1 MSPIHRPI
9 LKRLVRIF
17 GQPEVRYPVTLA
29 IILVATIFG
38 FALVFAM
45 YEEGATFGD
54 GLWTAYITLT
64 TIGYGD
70 FSANTTQGRIV
81 TVISSM
87 FGIGCFGVFTGII
100 VEKAMQRRVKKMKG
114 EGDFKGED
122 HVVIFHIPA
131 YEEIKELLKELDLS
145 PDFKEVPRVIVTP
158 NLPQNDRELPTFISN
173 KIDGF
178 IMGVPSDTDTL
189 QRANVSKSR
198 ACLFL
203 GSASEPTMDD
213 TNTLTAGLVEKNW
226 PQVVTI
232 LACSRSE
239 TVKNLS
245 MFNID
250 SGLSATDLKMGLLVQ
265 ELEDPGLFEVY
276 SQLSTN
282 AGGSQI
288 YISRIPVGDWLPCNK
303 GITFGKLQKALLE
316 LDLPPELIG
325 VKQKSEDH
333 VTLNPERNHPLEST
347 DRLVYMARERFD
359 WPEKKSE
366 ICEKTI

>member
-29 IILVATIFG
+29 IILLATIVG
-38 FALVFAM
+38 FAFVFAI
-45 YEEGATFGD
+45 YEEVATFGD

-70 FSANTTQGRIV
+70 FSAQTTEGRLV

-114 EGDFKGED
+114 EGIFKGEG
-122 HVVIFHIPA
+122 HVVIFQVPA

-145 PDFKEVPRVIVTP
+145 PDFREVPRVIVTP
-158 NLPQNDRELPTFISN
+158 NLPNNDKELPTFIAS
-173 KIDGF
+173 KIDSF
-178 IMGVPSDTDTL
+178 IMGVPSDIDTL
-189 QRANVSKSR
+189 HRANVSKSR

-203 GSASEPTMDD
+203 SSAAEPTMDD
-213 TNTLTAGLVEKNW
+213 TNTLTAGVVEKNW

-265 ELEDPGLFEVY
+265 ELEDPGLFQVY
-276 SQLSTN
+276 SQLSSN

-288 YISRIPVGDWLPCNK
+288 YISRTPVGDWLPCDK
-303 GITFGKLQKALLE
+303 GITFGKLQKAMLE
-316 LDLPPELIG
+316 LDMPPVLIG
-325 VKQKSEDH
+325 IKQENEVH
-333 VTLNPERNHPLEST
+333 VTLNPERSHSLHTT
-347 DRLVYMARERFD
+347 DRLIYLAKERFD
-359 WPEKKSE
+359 WSENKTE
-366 ICEKTI
+366 ICEKAI

>member
-1 MSPIHRPI
+1 
-9 LKRLVRIF
+9 L
-17 GQPEVRYPVTLA
+17 GQPGVRYPTTLA
-29 IILVATIFG
+29 LILLATIFG
-38 FALVFAM
+38 FALVFAV

-54 GLWTAYITLT
+54 GLWTAYITMT

-70 FSANTTQGRIV
+70 FSAQTTEGRVV

-100 VEKAMQRRVKKMKG
+100 VERAMKRRVKKMKG
-114 EGDFKGED
+114 EGVFKGEG

-145 PDFKEVPRVIVTP
+145 PDFCEVPRVIVTP
-158 NLPQNDRELPTFISN
+158 KLPHNDTELPGFIAN
-173 KIDGF
+173 KIDCF
-178 IMGVPSDTDTL
+178 ILGAPSDMDTL
-189 QRANVSKSR
+189 QRANVAGSR

-203 GSASEPTMDD
+203 SSAAEPTMDD

-226 PQVVTI
+226 PQVITI

-239 TVKNLS
+239 TVKNLG

-265 ELEDPGLFEVY
+265 ELEDPGLFQVY
-276 SQLSTN
+276 SQLSSN

-288 YISRIPVGDWLPCNK
+288 YISRTPVGNWLPCDK
-303 GITFGKLQKALLE
+303 GITFGKLKKAMLE

-325 VKQKSEDH
+325 IKQKDEIH
-333 VTLNPERNHPLEST
+333 VTLNPERNHNLHTT
-347 DRLVYMARERFD
+347 DRLIYMAKERFD

-366 ICEKTI
+366 ICEKAI

>member
-1 MSPIHRPI
+1 
-9 LKRLVRIF
+9 
-17 GQPEVRYPVTLA
+17 LA
-29 IILVATIFG
+29 IILVATILG

-70 FSANTTQGRIV
+70 FSAQTSQGRFV

-114 EGDFKGED
+114 EGVFKGED
-122 HVVIFHIPA
+122 HVVIFHVPA

-145 PDFKEVPRVIVTP
+145 PDFCEVPRVIVTP

-178 IMGVPSDTDTL
+178 IMGAPSDMETL
-189 QRANVSKSR
+189 QRANVAKSR

-203 GSASEPTMDD
+203 SSAAEPTMDD

-265 ELEDPGLFEVY
+265 ELEDPGLFQVY
-276 SQLSTN
+276 SQLSSN

-325 VKQKSEDH
+325 IKQKNEDR

-347 DRLVYMARERFD
+347 DRLIYMARERFD
-359 WPEKKSE
+359 WPENKSE
-366 ICEKTI
+366 ICEKAI

>member
-9 LKRLVRIF
+9 LKRLVRLF
-17 GQPEVRYPVTLA
+17 GQPEVRYPVTLV
-29 IILVATIFG
+29 IILLATIIG
-38 FALVFAM
+38 FAFVFAIF
-45 YEEGATFGD
+45 EEGATFGD

-70 FSANTTQGRIV
+70 FSAQTTPGRLV

-100 VEKAMQRRVKKMKG
+100 VEKAMQRRVRKLKG
-114 EGDFKGED
+114 EGSYQGEN
-122 HVVIFHIPA
+122 HVVIFNIPA

-145 PDFKEVPRVIVTP
+145 PDFREVPRVIVTP
-158 NLPQNDRELPTFISN
+158 KLPNNDAELPSFISN

-178 IMGVPSDTDTL
+178 IMGVPSDMDTL
-189 QRANVSKSR
+189 QRANIAKSR

-203 GSASEPTMDD
+203 GSTSEPAMDD

-226 PQVVTI
+226 PQIITI
-232 LACSRSE
+232 LACSRAE

-276 SQLSTN
+276 SQLSSN

-288 YISRIPVGDWLPCNK
+288 YISRTPVGDWLACDK

-325 VKQKSEDH
+325 IKQKTEDK
-333 VTLNPERNHPLEST
+333 VTLNPERHLPLQNG
-347 DRLVYMARERFD
+347 DRLIYMARERFN
-359 WPEKKSE
+359 WLGEKSE
-366 ICEKTI
+366 INKKAI